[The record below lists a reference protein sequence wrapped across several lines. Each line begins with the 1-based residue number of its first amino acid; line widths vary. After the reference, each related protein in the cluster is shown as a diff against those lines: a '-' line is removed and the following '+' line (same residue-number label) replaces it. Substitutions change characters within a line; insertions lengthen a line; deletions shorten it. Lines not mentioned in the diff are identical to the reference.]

1 MNLKSCFIFD
11 FQKTYADFHKGLLL
25 YNNKNIYKNLRSAC
39 KSNDFLTA
47 RFSTLLER
55 SVYIVPKIVRNY
67 QPMDKL
73 LENIDNCK

>member
-1 MNLKSCFIFD
+1 MRIFIE
-11 FQKTYADFHKGLLL
+11 
-25 YNNKNIYKNLRSAC
+25 ILRSAC

-55 SVYIVPKIVRNY
+55 SVYIIPKIVRNY

-73 LENIDNCK
+73 LENIDNCKWIERKVKHATN

>member
-1 MNLKSCFIFD
+1 MGIFIE
-11 FQKTYADFHKGLLL
+11 
-25 YNNKNIYKNLRSAC
+25 ILRSAC

-55 SVYIVPKIVRNY
+55 SVYIIPKIVRNY